1 MLLSDEHLMIRQV
14 VRKLAEKEFKPLAAE
29 IDRLEKFPHENV
41 KLLAEQGLIGV
52 DIPVEYGGGGAD
64 SLSHLIVIEE
74 VARVCASTSVVLTTT
89 GLAVG
94 PLLAAGTEEQKKKFL
109 TPIAS
114 GECLGAFAIT
124 EPGAGSDNSAMRT
137 TAVKDGNSYVI
148 NGSKTFITNAG
159 EAGLISVIA
168 KTKREAG
175 YKGISIF
182 MVEQGTPG
190 LIIGKKEEKLGMRG
204 SETREVILEDCR
216 VPAENMIGEENK
228 GFYVLMESFNHSRPG
243 VGAQALGIAQGA
255 FEAALQYAKERVQF
269 GQPIVKFQAV
279 QTMLADM
286 AIQIE
291 AARQLVY
298 HSALLLDRDGKKAS
312 SETIQAAAMAKV
324 FASDTA
330 MKVTVDAVQIFG
342 GYGYIREYP
351 VERMMRDA
359 KITQIWEG
367 TNQILRTIIAKEQAG
382 RD

>member
-14 VRKLAEKEFKPLAAE
+14 VRSLAEKEFKPLAAE
-29 IDRLEKFPHENV
+29 VDQHEKFPHKNV
-41 KLLAEQGLIGV
+41 KLLADQGLIGV

-114 GECLGAFAIT
+114 GACLGAFAIT
-124 EPGAGSDNSAMRT
+124 EPGAGSDNSNMRT
-137 TAVKDGNSYVI
+137 IAVRDGDSYVI
-148 NGSKTFITNAG
+148 NGSKIFITNAG

-168 KTKREAG
+168 RTKKEGG
-175 YKGISIF
+175 YKGISVF

-190 LIIGKKEEKLGMRG
+190 LIIGKKEDKMGMRG
-204 SETREVILEDCR
+204 SETREVVLEDCR
-216 VPAENMIGEENK
+216 VPVENMIGEENL

-255 FEAALQYAKERVQF
+255 FEAALQYAKERIQF
-269 GQPIVKFQAV
+269 NQPIVKFQAI
-279 QTMLADM
+279 QMMLADM

-298 HSALLLDRDGKKAS
+298 HSAVLLDRDGEKAS
-312 SETIQAAAMAKV
+312 SETIQAAAMGKV

-342 GYGYIREYP
+342 GYGYVKEYP

-367 TNQILRTIIAKEQAG
+367 TNQILRTIIVKELAG
-382 RD
+382 RY

>member
-1 MLLSDEHLMIRQV
+1 V
-14 VRKLAEKEFKPLAAE
+14 
-29 IDRLEKFPHENV
+29 
-41 KLLAEQGLIGV
+41 
-52 DIPVEYGGGGAD
+52 
-64 SLSHLIVIEE
+64 
-74 VARVCASTSVVLTTT
+74 
-89 GLAVG
+89 
-94 PLLAAGTEEQKKKFL
+94 
-109 TPIAS
+109 
-114 GECLGAFAIT
+114 
-124 EPGAGSDNSAMRT
+124 AGSDNSAMRT